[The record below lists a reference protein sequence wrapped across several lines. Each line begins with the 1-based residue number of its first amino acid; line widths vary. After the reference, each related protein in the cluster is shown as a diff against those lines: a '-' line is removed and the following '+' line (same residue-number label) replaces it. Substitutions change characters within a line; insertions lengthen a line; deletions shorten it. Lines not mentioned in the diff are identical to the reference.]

1 MVTHDGVV
9 TDLELNILG
18 REVRWALGS
27 ITANKA
33 NGGDEIPNELLKILK
48 DDAVEVLHSTSQHIW
63 KTQQWPQD
71 WKRPVFISIPKNVQT
86 TLQLCSFHMLARY
99 AQNPLS

>member
-1 MVTHDGVV
+1 MVTHDGVD
-9 TDLELNILG
+9 TDLELNILEH
-18 REVRWALGS
+18 EVRQALGS
-27 ITANKA
+27 ITTNKA
-33 NGGDEIPNELLKILK
+33 NGGNEIPNALLKILK
-48 DDAVEVLHSTSQHIW
+48 DDAVEVLHSTHQHIW